1 MTARSALHAVVQ
13 HASDADEAEFNRRLD
28 AYAAE
33 VRGAALQDAKAETVA
48 WLAKKAG
55 EHRARGRQYAKQADV
70 ISVLASKADRGAI
83 RCFLGDAPL
92 LREVA
97 AERDRARRI
106 AVALEQEVAE
116 LTRRLAEVRAEVLRV
131 ATAIDGIDFHPRAV
145 VRSLEAAADLARR
158 LRRLADD
165 TDVEPCDD
173 CPGRPDCRCADGHAD
188 PTTCTCGTPGG
199 DS

>member
-33 VRGAALQDAKAETVA
+33 VRGAALQDAKA
-48 WLAKKAG
+48 
-55 EHRARGRQYAKQADV
+55 
-70 ISVLASKADRGAI
+70 DRGAI

-92 LREVA
+92 LREVT

-116 LTRRLAEVRAEVLRV
+116 LTRRLAEARAEALR
-131 ATAIDGIDFHPRAV
+131 
-145 VRSLEAAADLARR
+145 EAAVLVARFTGNDLDANAKM
-158 LRRLADD
+158 LRRAADEA
-165 TDVEPCDD
+165 TQ
-173 CPGRPDCRCADGHAD
+173 
-188 PTTCTCGTPGG
+188 
-199 DS
+199 